1 MFTSYLSL
9 ILLLFPTALGTP
21 APKSQ
26 QCRCIYG
33 DSCWPTDAEF
43 YSLASLLSQ
52 PLLHPLP
59 TAHPCYPSSAPVG
72 NCSEVQ
78 ASYTDGIFRSDIPG
92 SMQNTNFETYL
103 FPNGTIDACYLNVT
117 LNIPCNQGSVPPI
130 GVDIRKSEDAQAAI
144 NFARQK
150 NLRLVIKNTGHDYL
164 GRSTAR
170 GGFLLWT
177 HHLKDKAYNAAFVPQ
192 GGPSTQTYEGKIEQ
206 ISIDLTRAHIFLL
219 AVTFGAGVQWYE
231 AYDYVDQQGRFII
244 GGISQGGS
252 VGSAGGWVMGGGHS
266 AFSPSLGLGTYR

>member
-1 MFTSYLSL
+1 MPLTSYLA
-9 ILLLFPTALGTP
+9 LLLLPIALGSTT
-21 APKSQ
+21 PKSQQ

-33 DSCWPTDAEF
+33 DPCWPTDAEF
-43 YSLASLLSQ
+43 SSLSTLLSQ

-59 TAHPCYPSSAPVG
+59 TAYPCYPSSTPVG

-78 ASYTDGIFRSDIPG
+78 TSYTDGIFRSDIPG

-103 FPNGTIDACYLNVT
+103 FSNGTIDACYLNTT
-117 LNIPCNQGSVPPI
+117 LKIPCTQGSVPPI
-130 GVDIRKSEDAQAAI
+130 GVDIRKAEDAQAAL

-150 NLRLVIKNTGHDYL
+150 NLKLVIKNTGHDYL

-206 ISIDLTRAHIFLL
+206 MSIALVHVHHFSFSGHLWR
-219 AVTFGAGVQWYE
+219 WC
-231 AYDYVDQQGRFII
+231 
-244 GGISQGGS
+244 S
-252 VGSAGGWVMGGGHS
+252 VG
-266 AFSPSLGLGTYR
+266 